1 MKQIYVIGSFR
12 VKENGRKLKIATTH
26 LKAKAGNEQI
36 RESQAKQLSR
46 ELRHLDNIIIT
57 GDFND
62 VPESGAIEAMKK
74 AKFVDATELT
84 DESQDRITTLKY
96 REAEGLQKRRI
107 DYVFTK
113 SQEMKGV

>member
-1 MKQIYVIGSFR
+1 MNQIYVIGSFK
-12 VKENGRKLKIATTH
+12 VKENGKKLKIVTTH
-26 LKAKAGNEQI
+26 LKAKAGNEKI
-36 RESQAKQLSR
+36 RELQAKQLSR

-62 VPESGAIEAMKK
+62 VPDSGAIQAMTK

-84 DESQDRITTLKY
+84 DESQERITTLKY